1 VKKAPRD
8 DEYAQ
13 DAHPQFCC
21 GMGPKVDDTS
31 EITEADT
38 LGISFSSRPV
48 ADGIIEALDR
58 LGARVRGT
66 SALEPLLQEFCQQAV
81 ATIPSSDMASIT
93 LVPERGTKL
102 QTVAGTDARVLDIEL
117 DQYRVDE
124 GPSVES
130 ARTAQVVRAGR
141 EEARRRWPDFARRV
155 AEIGVASYLSVP
167 MSIDGV
173 HVGVFSLYSR
183 YDHGFAEIDDVLLQV
198 FIAAVEGA
206 VWKARR
212 EEEWKMEI
220 AGLRAAMKSRGHIE
234 QAKGMLMVVHAI
246 TEDQAFDMLATQSQR
261 QNIRVTAVAAEI
273 IRAFTGQSGT

>member
-1 VKKAPRD
+1 MKKAPRD

-31 EITEADT
+31 EIATADA
-38 LGISFSSRPV
+38 LDISSGPPV
-48 ADGIIEALDR
+48 EDAVFEALDR
-58 LGARVRGT
+58 LDARVRGA
-66 SALEPLLQEFCQQAV
+66 SALERMLQTFCQQSV
-81 ATIPSSDMASIT
+81 ATIPSSDMAGIA

-102 QTVAGTDARVLDIEL
+102 QTVACTDARVLDIGL

-124 GPSVES
+124 GPGVES
-130 ARTAQVVRAGR
+130 ARTAQLVRAGR
-141 EEARRRWPDFARRV
+141 EDVRKRWPDFARRV

-167 MSIDGV
+167 LSIDGV
-173 HVGVFSLYSR
+173 HVGVFSLYGFV
-183 YDHGFAEIDDVLLQV
+183 DHGFAEIDDVLLQV

-212 EEEWKMEI
+212 GEEWKMEI
-220 AGLRAAMKSRGHIE
+220 AGLRAAMKSRGYIE

-246 TEDQAFDMLATQSQR
+246 DEDQAFEMLATQSQR

-273 IRAFTGQSGT
+273 IRVFTGQSGT